1 MPVLMAIPGLGRPF
15 GVAPSSDRS
24 LCYLV
29 ALAVG
34 TLLVGFSEEMLCRGA
49 GLVGLRGGFT
59 EPIAWALSCLLFG
72 LIHAL
77 NAFFGQSIGST
88 IQQIGFAFL
97 AGSVFYIT
105 RRVSGTLILCM
116 VLHAWIDF
124 TTLGFSKAAAD
135 AESPFTILGF
145 LQWGAFL
152 LALVG
157 VVLVLRHGS
166 AAEPETAGAHAAA

>member
-1 MPVLMAIPGLGRPF
+1 
-15 GVAPSSDRS
+15 
-24 LCYLV
+24 
-29 ALAVG
+29 
-34 TLLVGFSEEMLCRGA
+34 
-49 GLVGLRGGFT
+49 
-59 EPIAWALSCLLFG
+59 
-72 LIHAL
+72 
-77 NAFFGQSIGST
+77 
-88 IQQIGFAFL
+88 
-97 AGSVFYIT
+97 
-105 RRVSGTLILCM
+105 M